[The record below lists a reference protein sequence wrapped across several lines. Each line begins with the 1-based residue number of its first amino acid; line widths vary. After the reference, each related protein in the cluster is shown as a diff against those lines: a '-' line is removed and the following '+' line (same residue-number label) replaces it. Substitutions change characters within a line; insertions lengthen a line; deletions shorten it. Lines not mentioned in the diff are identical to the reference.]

1 MFQSTYKRLGWP
13 SLVIATAITL
23 IGCDTD
29 ADEDGLLKSEEELL
43 GTDPDNPDTDGDGI
57 GDGEEADYG
66 TNPVEADT
74 DGDGLNDGAELEAGT
89 DPLLADTDG
98 DSVSDG
104 AEVEAETD
112 PLNKWSWPDFEG
124 WPDYSEGAP
133 NGTGYGIGD
142 VMPDFAG
149 TDQYGNEVSLAQFN
163 GAAVLIDFSA
173 GWCGPCRFVA
183 ETAEAMYQKHKAQG
197 FMVMHNMIDDFEY
210 GGGLTDS
217 TFLATWADEYGI
229 TFPVMS
235 EFNAATLSG
244 LRDAGL
250 YGGSIPFMVLIDGE
264 RKVVAHWTGGGNEAQ
279 IEAKIEE
286 ILGE

>member
-1 MFQSTYKRLGWP
+1 MYKSIFSTPGWSTLLILSAL
-13 SLVIATAITL
+13 SLSA
-23 IGCDTD
+23 CDTD
-29 ADEDGLLKSEEELL
+29 ADEDGLLKSEEEAL

-57 GDGEEADYG
+57 GDGDESTYG

-74 DGDGLNDGAELEAGT
+74 DKDGLNDGDEVDGGT
-89 DPLLADTDG
+89 DPLVADSDG
-98 DSVSDG
+98 DGISDG
-104 AEVEAETD
+104 DEVAAETD
-112 PLNKWSWPDFEG
+112 PLNKWSWPDSES

-133 NGTGYGIGD
+133 EGTGYGIGD
-142 VMPDFAG
+142 VLPDFAG

-173 GWCGPCRFVA
+173 GWCGPCRNVA
-183 ETAEAMYQKHKAQG
+183 ETAEAMYQKHKEAG
-197 FMVMHNMIDDFEY
+197 FMVFHNMIDDYEY

-217 TFLATWADEYGI
+217 TFLATWANEYDI
-229 TFPVMS
+229 QFPVMQ
-235 EFNAATLSG
+235 EYNAATLSG

-250 YGGSIPFMVLIDGE
+250 YGGSIPFMVLIDKD
-264 RKVVAHWTGGGNEAQ
+264 RKVIAHWTGGGKEAE